1 MALICIGSVCFSLF
15 HIGVI
20 ILLIINYF
28 SSHIKKIFPFFFKST
43 NKEEIDK
50 EIGNILEAKRKNKQ
64 LEQSTYIELKNTESL
79 NHVFSSTQN
88 SSIVIKFGAVWCK
101 PCNKIKEYFKNQLNY
116 YFVTLVDIDVD
127 IHPKLNNEH
136 NIKALPT
143 FEFYFN
149 LNNEWILVHTVEGAN
164 QNDIEKAFQK
174 YCLEKAK

>member
-28 SSHIKKIFPFFFKST
+28 SSHIKKIFPSFFKNP

-50 EIGNILEAKRKNKQ
+50 HIGNILEAKRKNKQ
-64 LEQSTYIELKNTESL
+64 LVTKYLYR
-79 NHVFSSTQN
+79 
-88 SSIVIKFGAVWCK
+88 IKKHWKFKPGIFINPKFFHSHQIWCRL
-101 PCNKIKEYFKNQLNY
+101 NQLNY
-116 YFVTLVDIDVD
+116 YYVTLVDIDVD
-127 IHPKLNNEH
+127 IHPKLNDQH

-149 LNNEWILVHTVEGAN
+149 LNNEWVLVHTVEGAN